1 MARPACSSISEGA
14 GPGGRLDAG
23 AGGPGIRWSW
33 LSLRALTS
41 AVFGLLLLASVN
53 LSLGEETEGVPFFN
67 DQGQLTLPR
76 ESVAELEEAIPETRL
91 FRGSPS
97 ATSAPDLTDLLS
109 DP

>member
-1 MARPACSSISEGA
+1 M
-14 GPGGRLDAG
+14 
-23 AGGPGIRWSW
+23 
-33 LSLRALTS
+33 SLRALAS
-41 AVFGLLLLASVN
+41 AVCGLLLLASLN

-91 FRGSPS
+91 FRGPSSP
-97 ATSAPDLTDLLS
+97 TSAPDLADLLS